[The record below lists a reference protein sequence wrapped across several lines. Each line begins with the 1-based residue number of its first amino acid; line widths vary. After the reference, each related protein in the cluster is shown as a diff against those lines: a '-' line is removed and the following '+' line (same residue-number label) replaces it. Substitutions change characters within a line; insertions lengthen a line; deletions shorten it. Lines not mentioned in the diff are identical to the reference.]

1 MQLTVTTAPP
11 CGKQPHH
18 SVTGTHL
25 GAIVFITLHPSDSF
39 MLIGWITLDWLS
51 SQWLVGCCSDKLY
64 NITFCK
70 LKDTSYLPKL
80 AFLLVFWAQQEHPS
94 VAIHTPMSYWC
105 WVIRLLYFQYKPKVG
120 GVCPLLPSRLWWLP
134 REGVSSG
141 CLEEN
146 LPLRMENSSTTI
158 RTSGCYIWPHTHGRI
173 SSE

>member
-25 GAIVFITLHPSDSF
+25 GAIVFITLHPPDSF

-51 SQWLVGCCSDKLY
+51 SQWLVGCCSDKLC

-80 AFLLVFWAQQEHPS
+80 AFFCWFSEHSRNTRPLRYTHRYRTDVEWS
-94 VAIHTPMSYWC
+94 DYCIFNISLKLEVCVPFC
-105 WVIRLLYFQYKPKVG
+105 PPGCG
-120 GVCPLLPSRLWWLP
+120 GCPGRGSAL
-134 REGVSSG
+134 GVWRRI
-141 CLEEN
+141 CLSEWRTV
-146 LPLRMENSSTTI
+146 LPL
-158 RTSGCYIWPHTHGRI
+158 
-173 SSE
+173 